1 MRKII
6 DEIDF
11 LWKGDIS
18 MLTTMWI
25 SILLASV
32 IVIDLFANF

>member
-1 MRKII
+1 MKKII

-18 MLTTMWI
+18 MLTTMWL
-25 SILLASV
+25 SILLATGL
-32 IVIDLFANF
+32 VIDLFVN